1 MRRRPWTKIA
11 AFTRYLRRSQMML
24 VRSIDEMA
32 DLGRIAAIWRRSATV
47 IRSAVGV
54 VLFIYFIG
62 SNALAPIR
70 PDFFGEPLVVF
81 HREINRG
88 MWRVVGTPVTATRNF
103 FFSGSDE
110 KKIDLR
116 STIAPNEEALVEG
129 KS

>member
-1 MRRRPWTKIA
+1 M
-11 AFTRYLRRSQMML
+11 
-24 VRSIDEMA
+24 
-32 DLGRIAAIWRRSATV
+32 

-62 SNALAPIR
+62 SNAMAPIR